1 MSRAVLV
8 LVVLLCSA
16 VPGHARVW
24 GAKSRFCPRLLSRLT
39 TLEASPQTRPA
50 YLARF
55 HDRVAD
61 RCVAMNEIQ
70 VLGTHNSY
78 HIQPRPELLSA
89 LLALASVFDEWEYT
103 HPPIGDQLES
113 ERARQLEIDVY
124 ADPNGGLYAHRAA
137 LEYIGE
143 DPISP
148 DPLMMQP
155 GFKVLHI
162 QDADFETNC
171 ATLVG
176 CLRNVKAWS
185 DAHPHHLPIMILIE
199 GEDTALPMLF
209 GVTFTVPVPLDST
222 QLDALDAEIRTVFPP
237 GRLITPDRVRRGQA
251 TLEQAVLTLGWPRL
265 GAVRGKVMFTLD
277 NGGSIRDAYQAGHP
291 SLSGRILFT
300 DSSPGVPEAA
310 FVEVNDPVANP
321 ATIPDLV
328 AQGYVVRTRSDADT
342 LEARSGSTTQ
352 RDAAIASGAQWVST
366 DYPVPNPDF
375 GTGYAVV
382 IPGGTPARCNPINAG
397 PACRNDGLEHLP

>member
-1 MSRAVLV
+1 MHRAAFI
-8 LVVLLCSA
+8 VVALLLSGLP
-16 VPGHARVW
+16 VHAGVW
-24 GAKSRFCPRLLSRLT
+24 GAKSRLCPQLT
-39 TLEASPQTRPA
+39 AHLAKLEASPRIKA
-50 YLARF
+50 GYLARVRN
-55 HDRVAD
+55 HVAD
-61 RCVAMNEIQ
+61 RCVALNETQ

-89 LLALASVFDEWEYT
+89 YLAVSSVFDEWEYT
-103 HPPIGDQLES
+103 HPPIGQQLES

-124 ADPNGGLYAHRAA
+124 ADPDGGLFAHRGA
-137 LEYIGE
+137 LTLIDE

-171 ATLVG
+171 TTLVG
-176 CLRNVKAWS
+176 CLHAVKDWS

-199 GEDTALPMLF
+199 GEDSALPDLF
-209 GVTFTVPVPLDST
+209 GITFAVPVPLDST
-222 QLDALDAEIRTVFPP
+222 QLDALDAEIRSVFPAR
-237 GRLITPDRVRRGQA
+237 RLITPDRVRRGLP

-265 GAVRGKVMFTLD
+265 GAVRGKVLFTFD
-277 NGGSIRDAYQAGHP
+277 NGGAERAAYLAGHP

-300 DSSPGVPEAA
+300 DSQPGQPEAA
-310 FVEVNDPVANP
+310 FVKVNDPLANP
-321 ATIPDLV
+321 ATIPSLV

-342 LEARSGSTTQ
+342 LEARSGDTTA

-366 DYPVPNPDF
+366 DYPEPNPDF
-375 GTGYAVV
+375 GTGYSLV
-382 IPGGTPARCNPINAG
+382 IPGGVPARCNPINAG
-397 PACRNDGLEHLP
+397 PACRDAGLERLP

>member
-1 MSRAVLV
+1 M
-8 LVVLLCSA
+8 
-16 VPGHARVW
+16 
-24 GAKSRFCPRLLSRLT
+24 
-39 TLEASPQTRPA
+39 
-50 YLARF
+50 
-55 HDRVAD
+55 
-61 RCVAMNEIQ
+61 
-70 VLGTHNSY
+70 
-78 HIQPRPELLSA
+78 
-89 LLALASVFDEWEYT
+89 
-103 HPPIGDQLES
+103 
-113 ERARQLEIDVY
+113 EIDVY
-124 ADPNGGLYAHRAA
+124 ADPDGGLYAHRAA

-143 DPISP
+143 DPMSP

-171 ATLVG
+171 TTFVG

-185 DAHPHHLPIMILIE
+185 DAHPHHLPIMILVE
-199 GEDTALPMLF
+199 GEDTALPTLF

-222 QLDALDAEIRTVFPP
+222 QLDALDAEIRSVFPA

-300 DSSPGVPEAA
+300 DSPPGTPEAA
-310 FVEVNDPVANP
+310 FVEVNDPLANP

-328 AQGYVVRTRSDADT
+328 AQGYVVRTRSDADA

-375 GTGYAVV
+375 GTGYDVV
-382 IPGGTPARCNPINAG
+382 IPGGTPARCNPVNAG
-397 PACRNDGLEHLP
+397 PTCRNDGLEHLP